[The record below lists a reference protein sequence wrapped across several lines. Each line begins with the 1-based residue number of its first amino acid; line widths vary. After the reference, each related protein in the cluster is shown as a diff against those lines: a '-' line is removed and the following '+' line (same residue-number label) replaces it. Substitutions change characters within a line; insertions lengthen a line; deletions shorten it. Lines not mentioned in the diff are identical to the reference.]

1 MVGIGLKER
10 DVAER
15 SLPSSKFLRVLMLMT
30 RSSIEAAVS
39 YMGEGDGED
48 GSVTPL
54 S

>member
-1 MVGIGLKER
+1 MIPPFLE
-10 DVAER
+10 
-15 SLPSSKFLRVLMLMT
+15 FLRVLMLMA
-30 RSSIEAAVS
+30 RSSIEATVS